1 MKLLFLGV
9 ERRCKLYKAA
19 GLKKNAEQ
27 AKTCDDFGRKPQKGC
42 SLISHE
48 LFQDYNLK
56 FMGKTQKEESVEW
69 TSGQDPPET
78 KQSDNGYSAKSVWST
93 HQGCQCLYNQPLHSS
108 LFPLL
113 CPQLELLHLGSITM
127 QGPIKPAFLTGLW
140 VLISGNYSNI
150 LVQFPSF
157 IK

>member
-9 ERRCKLYKAA
+9 ERRCKLYKVA

-69 TSGQDPPET
+69 TSDQHPPET
-78 KQSDNGYSAKSVWST
+78 KQGDNGYSAKSV
-93 HQGCQCLYNQPLHSS
+93 
-108 LFPLL
+108 
-113 CPQLELLHLGSITM
+113 
-127 QGPIKPAFLTGLW
+127 
-140 VLISGNYSNI
+140 
-150 LVQFPSF
+150 
-157 IK
+157 